1 MRREKLHVCAGSAAD
16 NNRQGSTARRHT
28 VVVELADRVY
38 QLSDDV
44 VVDTGNRN
52 HLARIRDIVAV
63 FRNDWDA
70 VCNGGELVGQ
80 SCVLAAR
87 RGSEVDTAV
96 EQLRDYRPKGLR
108 DFLVFI

>member
-1 MRREKLHVCAGSAAD
+1 MH
-16 NNRQGSTARRHT
+16 
-28 VVVELADRVY
+28 
-38 QLSDDV
+38 QLGDDV
-44 VVDTGNRN
+44 VVDAGNRD
-52 HLARIRDIVAV
+52 HLARIRDVVAV

-96 EQLRDYRPKGLR
+96 EQLGDYRPKGIR